1 MIWDDEA
8 KADYAAYVDSCRAR
22 FIRPK
27 PIQEYTLFHRKDEP
41 CDSDINERNKE
52 IWKWNQK

>member
-1 MIWDDEA
+1 MIWDDDA

-27 PIQEYTLFHRKDEP
+27 SIQDYTLFHCKDTP
-41 CDSDINERNKE
+41 HDSDIDERNKE